1 MGLETLM
8 ADSVPA
14 QTQSSQIPWEHEDAS
29 VMLIDY
35 TYDQLGD
42 QMDQIGLTKS
52 DIKLIQE
59 LIKGDS
65 TRYK

>member
-8 ADSVPA
+8 SDSVPA